1 MSRYMNHKNLKIQNI
16 IYKDPIDKISIIFHN
31 NNLNVEPLL
40 FTTPIL
46 VVKDIINN
54 RIVLDLINNT
64 QFHDFIKMIDELN
77 ITNCY
82 YNSKKWFKKEL
93 SLSLIEEYY
102 KSPISNNL
110 VEFMLPVNSN
120 KELQLD
126 YILDKNKKYTNVHS
140 IKEDS
145 LVKLNIKYVG
155 IQFKGTS
162 FFPKIEV
169 KSIKIYNSIKKH
181 IDTDSSDNDSSD
193 NDFTDED

>member
-162 FFPKIEV
+162 FF
-169 KSIKIYNSIKKH
+169 S
-181 IDTDSSDNDSSD
+181 
-193 NDFTDED
+193 

>member
-110 VEFMLPVNSN
+110 VEFMLPVNS
-120 KELQLD
+120 
-126 YILDKNKKYTNVHS
+126 